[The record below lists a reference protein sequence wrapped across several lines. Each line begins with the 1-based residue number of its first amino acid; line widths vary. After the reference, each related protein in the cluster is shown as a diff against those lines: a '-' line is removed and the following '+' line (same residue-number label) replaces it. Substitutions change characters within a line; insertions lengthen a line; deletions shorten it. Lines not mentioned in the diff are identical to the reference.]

1 VSKKISPVLVERI
14 WELYTKVKLGP
25 TIIAERMGIP
35 KRTVFAY
42 LAKLKSERG
51 GCITL

>member
-1 VSKKISPVLVERI
+1 MSKKVSTAVVERI

-25 TIIAERMGIP
+25 TVISLRLGVP

-51 GCITL
+51 GCITP